1 MKAAHPAKEPAASR
15 WPDHALI
22 GLFAVLLLLP
32 LLDMAFHFDPTSPPS
47 ENRLLAAF
55 PQRPDGVAGLK
66 KFQSGWEAYFNDHF
80 GCRKVLVRWHNKL
93 KWSLFE
99 EKNSRNVLV
108 GTGGWMFASE
118 KRMVEH
124 FCGSLPFT
132 DRELNDWQKLLE
144 RRRDRLAQHG
154 IKYIFVLAPDKHS
167 IYPEYLPAWLK
178 DLGGRTRVDQFFAH
192 MKAHSTVEV
201 LDLRPA
207 LLAAKKTAPVYL
219 KTDTHWNQLGAFIAC
234 ENVIQ
239 TLARHQLP
247 GLVPVALDSFDRTN
261 RLAAGG
267 DLVNL
272 RGIRISM
279 AESNAVFFTPKTN
292 LPPLETV
299 IPTGERVKDLA
310 IAKNSQGSG
319 LAMVY
324 TDSFGRRWIPF
335 LGYQFG
341 EADFFWQYHLDGP
354 LIERRKPVVVI
365 NEMLERFFNV
375 TDPRELFSQD
385 VLP

>member
-1 MKAAHPAKEPAASR
+1 MKNQTLRR
-15 WPDHALI
+15 WQDHVLI
-22 GLFAVLLLLP
+22 GLFFLLLFLP
-32 LLDMAFHFDPTSPPS
+32 LVDLGLHIDPTSPPS
-47 ENRLLAAF
+47 ENRLLAAY
-55 PQRPDGVAGLK
+55 PQRPDGVAGLE

-99 EKNSRNVLV
+99 EKNARNVLM

-124 FCGSLPFT
+124 FRGALPFT
-132 DRELNDWQKLLE
+132 ELELNDWQKLLE
-144 RRRDRLAQHG
+144 RRRDWLAQRG
-154 IKYIFVLAPDKHS
+154 IKYLFVLAPDKQS

-178 DLGGRTRVDQFFAH
+178 DLGGQTKVDQFFAH
-192 MKAHSTVEV
+192 MKAHSAVEV
-201 LDLRPA
+201 LDLRPS
-207 LLAAKKTAPVYL
+207 LIAAKKSAPVYL
-219 KTDTHWNQLGAFIAC
+219 KTDTHWNQFGSFIAC

-247 GLVPVALDSFDRTN
+247 GLVYVALDSFDRTN
-261 RLAAGG
+261 RLAVGG
-267 DLVNL
+267 DLVDM

-279 AESNAVFFTPKTN
+279 AESNAVFFTPKPG
-292 LPPLETV
+292 LPALETF
-299 IPTGERVKDLA
+299 IPTGEHVKDLA
-310 IAKNSQGSG
+310 IAKNPHGNG
-319 LAMVY
+319 LAIIY
-324 TDSFGRRWIPF
+324 TDSFGRGWIHF
-335 LGYQFG
+335 LSYQFG

-354 LIERRKPVVVI
+354 LIERRKPVVVV

-375 TDPRELFSQD
+375 TDPRELFSKD